1 MDPDLHPTPTAL
13 LARTRRVHAIRTAAD
28 AELVQLAARLGR
40 RPPRPR
46 PERPTSPPA
55 DHSLGTARHD
65 QGRATPTT
73 TR

>member
-28 AELVQLAARLGR
+28 AELVQLACAWADAHPDLD
-40 RPPRPR
+40 PA
-46 PERPTSPPA
+46 PTSPPA

-65 QGRATPTT
+65 QATTPTT